1 MNIPK
6 PPTIHLVLL
15 SGPVAGGK
23 SVVASELIANHT
35 FKRISTGGHLV
46 AVANERGIKVGRTE
60 LQDLGDQLDLDTD
73 YYWPISVAISQI
85 QSSPDINYWLLDAVR
100 KEKQVQHFRKAFPG
114 SLLHVHLTAPEDV
127 IRERYAQ
134 RLADGHTYGVST
146 SYEQMLAHPNEISS
160 RDLQRIAD
168 LRIDTSSSRPE
179 AIAISISQYLRG
191 ASNAASSSR

>member
-1 MNIPK
+1 MNVLK

-23 SVVASELIANHT
+23 SVVASELIENHN
-35 FKRISTGGHLV
+35 FKRISTGGYLI
-46 AVANERGIKVGRTE
+46 AVAKERGINVGRTE

-73 YYWPISVAISQI
+73 YYWPISVAVSQI
-85 QSSPDINYWLLDAVR
+85 RSSPEINYWLLDAVR
-100 KEKQVQHFRKAFPG
+100 KERQVQHFRKEFPK

-134 RLADGHTYGVST
+134 RLKDGHTYGVST
-146 SYEQMLAHPNEISS
+146 SYEKMRAHSNEISS

-168 LRIDTSSSRPE
+168 LCIDTSVSRPDAIAIAISQHLRETSNATSSSR
-179 AIAISISQYLRG
+179 
-191 ASNAASSSR
+191 